1 MNSELAHITTE
12 LVDTCLIVL
21 NRMGDFQK
29 FEQDFYQSGYYVDGQ
44 QEEEYCYDPAYVNP
58 KYHEV

>member
-1 MNSELAHITTE
+1 
-12 LVDTCLIVL
+12 
-21 NRMGDFQK
+21 MGDFQN

-58 KYHEV
+58 EYHEV